1 MIRRT
6 SILLI
11 AILFIGCGSQKNVTV
26 VETLPAWVQQKPV
39 SAEYYTGIGV
49 AQKTPGSTSYQM
61 AAKNDALAD
70 LASEISLNISSTS
83 VLNQFESSMGSYVE
97 DFSAATK
104 MATQEQL
111 EGYELVNNFESTT
124 HYYVYYRL
132 SKNLHAELKEKRK
145 AEAVSRGTD
154 YLVKAQQAKNN
165 LRYIEALA
173 NYVKGLEAVKAYL
186 TESLETT
193 YNNTTIYLGNELL
206 SGLVKTVNDI
216 RIMPGVP
223 EIKVKNGA
231 SIPGSL
237 LQFTVENNLG
247 KSLEGLPVVFSLGR
261 KPLRNGNATSD
272 AWGKVVYGSMDK
284 MESKAVSEQL
294 KASLDL
300 TVLSSQ
306 LTSDPMFRKMIR
318 KMDEAS
324 GSITIRIE
332 NPVFYVVTSE
342 INLNSALQPKIIEN
356 RVKQLLA
363 NSGYPVTENKSAADF
378 ILEISSST
386 KTSKSDGRMYYT
398 DLSGT
403 VKIFDKQQ
411 QLRYVKNLDPITG
424 VQLNYSD
431 AGVNAYQKLAEYLE
445 RSFMQ
450 NLDNAIK

>member
-11 AILFIGCGSQKNVTV
+11 AMVFFGCGSQKNATV
-26 VETLPAWVQQKPV
+26 VEILPAWVQQKPV
-39 SAEYYTGIGV
+39 SADFYIGIGV
-49 AQKTPGSTSYQM
+49 AQKTPGSTNHQM

-111 EGYELVNNFESTT
+111 EGYELVNNFESDT
-124 HYYVYYRL
+124 HYYIYYRL
-132 SKNLHAELKEKRK
+132 SKSLHAELKEKRK

-165 LRYIEALA
+165 LRYVDALT
-173 NYVKGLEAVKAYL
+173 NYVKGLETVKAYL

-216 RIMPGVP
+216 RILPGVL
-223 EIKVKNGA
+223 EINIKNGA

-247 KSLEGLPVVFSLGR
+247 KSLEGLPVVFTLGR
-261 KPLRNGNATSD
+261 KPLRNSNSTSD
-272 AWGKVVYGSMDK
+272 AWGKVFYGSMDRL
-284 MESKAVSEQL
+284 ESKAASEQL

-300 TVLSSQ
+300 SALSSQ

-324 GSITIRIE
+324 GFITIRIE
-332 NPVFYVVTSE
+332 NPVFYVITSE
-342 INLNSALQPKIIEN
+342 TNLNRNLQPKIIEN
-356 RVKQLLA
+356 RLKQLLA
-363 NSGYPVTENKSAADF
+363 TNDYPVTENKSGADF
-378 ILEISSST
+378 ILEISSLT
-386 KTSKSDGRMYYT
+386 KTNRNEGKMFYT
-398 DLSGT
+398 ELSGT
-403 VKIFDKQQ
+403 IKIFDKQQ
-411 QLRYVKNLDPITG
+411 QLRYVKNLDPISG
-424 VQLNYSD
+424 VQLNYTD
-431 AGVNAYQKLAEYLE
+431 AGVNAYQKLADYLD
-445 RSFMQ
+445 RNFMQ
-450 NLDNAIK
+450 HLNQAIK

>member
-1 MIRRT
+1 MIRRN
-6 SILLI
+6 SFLLI
-11 AILFIGCGSQKNVTV
+11 AFVLFGCGSQKNVTV
-26 VETLPAWVQQKPV
+26 VEPLPQWVQQKPV
-39 SAEYYTGIGV
+39 SADYYNGIGV
-49 AQKTPGSTSYQM
+49 ALKTPGSTGYQM

-111 EGYELVNNFESTT
+111 EGYELVNNFESAT

-132 SKNLHAELKEKRK
+132 SKSLHAELKEKRK
-145 AEAVSRGTD
+145 TEAISRGTD
-154 YLVKAQQAKNN
+154 YLLKAQQAKNN
-165 LRYIEALA
+165 LRYLDALA

-216 RIMPGVP
+216 RILPGVP

-231 SIPGSL
+231 SISGSL

-247 KSLEGLPVVFSLGR
+247 KSLEGLPVVFTLGR

-272 AWGKVVYGSMDK
+272 VWGKVVYGSMDK
-284 MESKAVSEQL
+284 MESKAESEQL

-324 GSITIRIE
+324 GFITLRIE
-332 NPVFYVVTSE
+332 NPVFYVVTFE
-342 INLNSALQPKIIEN
+342 QNLDRTLQPKIIQN
-356 RVKQLLA
+356 RVMQLLA

-378 ILEISSST
+378 ILEINSST
-386 KTSKSDGRMYYT
+386 KTNKTDGRMYYT
-398 DLSGT
+398 DLSG
-403 VKIFDKQQ
+403 VIKILDNKQH
-411 QLRYVKNLDPITG
+411 LRYVKNIDPIMG
-424 VQLNYSD
+424 VQLNYTEAGID
-431 AGVNAYQKLAEYLE
+431 AYTKLADYLE
-445 RSFMQ
+445 RNFMQ
-450 NLDNAIK
+450 NLKNAIK